1 MFSTF
6 SMHHF
11 LKNQQT
17 IADQKIKEF
26 KKKKPSSVV
35 VSKRE
40 MQY

>member
-6 SMHHF
+6 SVHPF

-26 KKKKPSSVV
+26 KKKSSNVV
-35 VSKRE
+35 VSKGE